1 MTGGPGAPASVSDAP
16 DTQSK
21 FNAGGGLSPAGSAPG
36 RQCGLMG
43 GASTEART
51 AGARAI
57 TRRVLRV
64 LHWGAARP
72 IDVLHVPNRRPAK
85 VVRLRALWL
94 RVLHALRVLR
104 VRPLRLLRPLEFERQ
119 GRGDVPYDVPSIDIG
134 ACCVDVFDAACDGC
148 DW

>member
-1 MTGGPGAPASVSDAP
+1 
-16 DTQSK
+16 
-21 FNAGGGLSPAGSAPG
+21 
-36 RQCGLMG
+36 MG

-94 RVLHALRVLR
+94 RVLHLLRVLR

-119 GRGDVPYDVPSIDIG
+119 GRGDVARRRPEHRHRSLLRRRIRCRLRRVRL
-134 ACCVDVFDAACDGC
+134 VDH
-148 DW
+148 

>member
-1 MTGGPGAPASVSDAP
+1 MDASVSNSS

-21 FNAGGGLSPAGSAPG
+21 FNVSGGLSPAGSAPG

-64 LHWGAARP
+64 LHWGAARR
-72 IDVLHVPNRRPAK
+72 IEVLHVPNRRPRK

-94 RVLHALRVLR
+94 RVLRVRRVLR
-104 VRPLRLLRPLEFERQ
+104 VLPLRLLRPLEFERQ
-119 GRGDVPYDVPSIDIG
+119 GRGDVVR
-134 ACCVDVFDAACDGC
+134 
-148 DW
+148 